1 MTRPVNPF
9 CRSRNSG
16 RQVGC
21 GFVVVPSWVPP
32 EETKPAP
39 MPLLRV
45 QAFVNTWES
54 DRRTDV
60 LADAGDAGRWLAAAG
75 IVPAGTAIADDGLRR
90 SRDVR
95 EAIRALLV
103 HNEGAAP
110 PSAEQLR
117 PLRDLPDGGRF
128 DLNVGADGQVGLGPV
143 AGDDLDAG
151 LLGLLLVV
159 RDAQV
164 DGTWRRLKAC
174 HNDECQ
180 WAFYD
185 RSHSRRGTW
194 CDMAVCGN
202 RIKNRNLRERRR

>member
-1 MTRPVNPF
+1 VAL
-9 CRSRNSG
+9 
-16 RQVGC
+16 
-21 GFVVVPSWVPP
+21 PSWVPLD
-32 EETKPAP
+32 ETKPAP

-60 LADAGDAGRWLAAAG
+60 LADVDDAGRWLAAAG
-75 IVPAGTAIADDGLRR
+75 FVPAGAAITEDGLRR
-90 SRDVR
+90 TRDVR
-95 EAIRALLV
+95 EGIRALLV
-103 HNEGAAP
+103 HNEGGP
-110 PSAEQLR
+110 RPSAKQLR
-117 PLRDLPDGGRF
+117 PLRALANGGRF
-128 DLNVGADGQVGLGPV
+128 DLDVEADGALGLGPV

-159 RDAQV
+159 RDAQA
-164 DGTWRRLKAC
+164 DGSWRRLKAC

>member
-1 MTRPVNPF
+1 
-9 CRSRNSG
+9 
-16 RQVGC
+16 
-21 GFVVVPSWVPP
+21 
-32 EETKPAP
+32 

-54 DRRTDV
+54 DQRTDV
-60 LADAGDAGRWLAAAG
+60 LADVGDAGRWLAAAG
-75 IVPAGTAIADDGLRR
+75 IVPAGTAITDDGLRR
-90 SRDVR
+90 ARDVR

-103 HNEGAAP
+103 HNEGGP
-110 PSAEQLR
+110 RPSAKQLR
-117 PLRDLPDGGRF
+117 PLRDLSGGGRF
-128 DLNVGADGQVGLGPV
+128 DLDVGTDGQLGLGPV
-143 AGDDLDAG
+143 AADGDLDVG

-159 RDAQV
+159 RDAQA
-164 DGTWRRLKAC
+164 DGSWLRLKAC

>member
-1 MTRPVNPF
+1 MAL
-9 CRSRNSG
+9 
-16 RQVGC
+16 
-21 GFVVVPSWVPP
+21 PSWVPL

-60 LADAGDAGRWLAAAG
+60 LADLDDASRWLTAAG
-75 IVPAGTAIADDGLRR
+75 FVPAGTAITEDGLRR
-90 SRDVR
+90 ARDVR
-95 EAIRALLV
+95 EGIRALLV
-103 HNEGAAP
+103 AQRGRPAAVGQATP
-110 PSAEQLR
+110 GVPELA
-117 PLRDLPDGGRF
+117 DGGGF
-128 DLNVGADGQVGLGPV
+128 ALDVGADGGLGLGSV

-151 LLGLLLVV
+151 LLALLLVV
-159 RDAQV
+159 RDAQA
-164 DGTWRRLKAC
+164 DGTWLRLKAC